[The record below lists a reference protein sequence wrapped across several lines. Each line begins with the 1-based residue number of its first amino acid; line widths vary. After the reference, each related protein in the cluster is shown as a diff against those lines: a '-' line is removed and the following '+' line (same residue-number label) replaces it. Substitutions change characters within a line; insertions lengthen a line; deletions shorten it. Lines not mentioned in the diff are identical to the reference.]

1 MNETFGMIQQMIF
14 LRYMMVQIG
23 IEYDNEAEMLF
34 DLVVLQID
42 TWQYLIEQQVKLLK
56 IDELYQ
62 KRVILRHSIYL
73 V

>member
-1 MNETFGMIQQMIF
+1 MNETFGMIQQMTF

-34 DLVVLQID
+34 DLIVLQID